1 MLYNKAI
8 VRKSA
13 YVVFSVIATLLIVLI
28 STQMKASAAAPG
40 VVFTSASSN
49 TAGSI
54 DITATATTS
63 GSDTLSFLSSIN
75 GNTRHQYWNWGT
87 VSDAADCDA
96 NGFSDEGDANRSGT
110 NDAVTFTVTKP
121 TTDTHFCVKVLYSSS
136 GSQSFRAY
144 YAYYFHDVTA
154 PEIEVSQSGLTL
166 NALSNDPSGI
176 KTWEVWSGS
185 TQPSAC
191 DNSLTYLT
199 TTSTGKN
206 KHSETLTAN
215 DNDKWYCFHAVDN
228 QDNDGYSDSV
238 QIDTTSPTLSASQS
252 EDSATVELSVSQ
264 DDDGDNSPDDNTDID
279 IDSWQYVQTSRN
291 CESTSSWRD
300 LSQLTDIL
308 DQDGAEIVFGRSQ
321 VNRAYCFR
329 VADEAGNYAYA
340 SHTIGSI
347 NEPPVINRLSQ
358 NKQSVIAT
366 ATDRQYLADSS
377 WQYTLNDDQACDS
390 SLSNWRSVGSNG
402 FSSNDQQNQVTLD
415 ISEVVINESTDN
427 QWLCFRVADNISSNY
442 GYRSLDVDAEA
453 PDVSLVQNNKVLKA
467 SAPTADKAIS
477 SSWRYVSH
485 TSRFDCD
492 AEAFELYTPIKSG
505 STINLVDSQKG
516 DYFCFRVADRH
527 DNYGYTSYRV
537 RSLDTVAPKITA
549 SQNNNLLTVAP
560 VDGTTVDKDTW
571 GYYKAGNSEPDC
583 EEIGGS
589 NYDDIDD
596 LTIELDEN
604 DIGDWFCV
612 RAADDYDNY
621 GYYKIR
627 LRALDNTAPQISI
640 TRDENIL
647 EASTTAEDVDTT
659 TWQYIAVER
668 GDRYDCEADND
679 ELEFNSASAR
689 NDRVLLSVAD
699 NNKYY
704 CFRVADKAG
713 NYGYAISSQIYNV
726 EPVPVITITQHTAD
740 KRLQVSTND
749 EDVDGLTWGWVV
761 VDTNPDDCSQE
772 TYTSINNPSTTA
784 ETNRIAVNNIGD
796 SQNGKYYCFR
806 VANVDGNYGYS
817 KHVYDLTAPTIRF
830 ELTNNILVAIS
841 DDSDVDIS
849 TWHYSIFR
857 ENVNCQTA
865 AIDEPLSYRK
875 LSLKEE
881 HNGFYV
887 CVRVSD
893 RVGNTAYARYLIG
906 SIDESDIPTVDVT
919 QTKNVI
925 IATSADTDI
934 DPLTWRYALTTNEP
948 YCGLGHSLTL
958 TKNNVGALNRVDL
971 VEVGSN
977 YNWVCFQVSDQTG
990 NKGFA
995 KVEIDRQA
1003 PTIQIQQNAAFL
1015 IAQSDADDLNA
1026 DSWGYAV
1033 SVQDSNCNS
1042 ETVFEKVDFNSSQ
1055 ISFNLTDAD
1064 SGKYFCF
1071 KVADKIGNTAYVK
1084 TQVDTIDLEAPAV
1097 SFSQNGNILIVSA
1110 NDVDAS
1116 SWQYARSRDSLNCS
1130 EAGNLNFN
1138 QASTS
1143 NARLTL
1149 SAADSGYWYCF
1160 QVTGNNGVVG
1170 YTKVLVDNIDTRA
1183 PEVEVSQQEDVVIA
1197 TADENNIAE
1206 WNYVTL
1212 PSEDSECDAST
1223 FTGTNAVQSGNQL
1236 TVDAD
1241 DEGLTYC
1248 FRATDANNN
1257 TGYEVIEVK
1266 VGAEDTDDD
1275 SGNSDDTVIRP
1286 SDNDSSNDQ
1295 TDADQDESDEDG
1307 GIGGTITVLIIIGSI
1322 SVLTII
1328 VVLIRSSQRSQR

>member
-1 MLYNKAI
+1 MLYNKAT

-13 YVVFSVIATLLIVLI
+13 YVVLSVVATLSIILI
-28 STQMKASAAAPG
+28 STQMNVSAAAPG
-40 VVFTSASSN
+40 VVFTSTSSD

-54 DITATATTS
+54 DITVTATTS
-63 GSDTLSFLSSIN
+63 GSDTLSFLSSTDA
-75 GNTRHQYWNWGT
+75 NTRRQYWNWGT

-96 NGFSDEGDANRSGT
+96 NGFSDAGDAVRSGT
-110 NDAVTFTVTKP
+110 SDAATFTVTEP

-144 YAYYFHDVTA
+144 YAHYFHDVTA
-154 PEIEVSQSGLTL
+154 PEIEVSQSRLTL

-176 KTWEVWSGS
+176 KAWEVWSGS
-185 TQPSAC
+185 TRPSAC
-191 DNSLTYLT
+191 DDSLTYLT

-238 QIDTTSPTLSASQS
+238 QIDTASPALSASQS

-264 DDDGDNSPDDNTDID
+264 DDDGDNNPDVNTDID
-279 IDSWQYVQTSRN
+279 VDSWQYVQTSRN
-291 CESTSSWRD
+291 CESTSGWRD
-300 LSQLTDIL
+300 LSRLTDVL
-308 DQDGAEIVFGRSQ
+308 DRDGAEIVFGRSQ

-340 SHTIGSI
+340 SHTIGNI
-347 NEPPVINRLSQ
+347 NEPPVINRLYQ

-377 WQYTLNDDQACDS
+377 WQYTVNDDQACSS
-390 SLSNWRSVGSNG
+390 SLSNWQSVGGSG
-402 FSSNDQQNQVTLD
+402 FSSNDQRNQVTLD
-415 ISEVVINESTDN
+415 ISEVVIDESTDN
-427 QWLCFRVADNISSNY
+427 QWLCFRVADNIASNY
-442 GYRSLDVDAEA
+442 GYRSLDVDAKA
-453 PDVSLVQNNKVLKA
+453 PDVNLVQNNKVLKA

-492 AEAFELYTPIKSG
+492 AEAFELYTPVKNG
-505 STINLVDSQKG
+505 STVNLVDSQKG

-527 DNYGYTSYRV
+527 DNYGYNVSYRV

-549 SQNNNLLTVAP
+549 KQNNNLLTVAP
-560 VDGTTVDKDTW
+560 VDGATVDKDTW
-571 GYYKAGNSEPDC
+571 GYYEAGNSEPDC
-583 EEIGGS
+583 KEISGS

-604 DIGDWFCV
+604 DAGDWFCV
-612 RAADDYDNY
+612 RAADNYDNY

-627 LRALDNTAPQISI
+627 IRALDSTAPQISI

-659 TWQYIAVER
+659 TWQYIAV
-668 GDRYDCEADND
+668 DRVDRFDCEADND

-699 NNKYY
+699 NSRYY

-713 NYGYAISSQIYNV
+713 NYGYAISSRIYNV
-726 EPVPVITITQHTAD
+726 ESVPVITITQHTAD
-740 KRLQVSTND
+740 KRLEASANT
-749 EDVDGLTWGWVV
+749 EDIDGLTWNWVV
-761 VDTNPDDCSQE
+761 VDTDPGDCSQE
-772 TYTSINNPSTTA
+772 TYTSINIPSITA
-784 ETNRIAVNNIGD
+784 ETNYIAINNIGD
-796 SQNGKYYCFR
+796 SQNGKYFCFR

-817 KHVYDLTAPTIRF
+817 KHLYDLTAPTIRF

-841 DDSDVDIS
+841 DDSDVDVS
-849 TWHYSIFR
+849 TWHYNIFR
-857 ENVNCQTA
+857 EDVDCQTA
-865 AIDEPLSYRK
+865 VVDKLLPYRK
-875 LSLKEE
+875 LSLKEK
-881 HNGFYV
+881 HNGFYI

-893 RVGNTAYARYLIG
+893 RVGNTTYARYVIG
-906 SIDESDIPTVDVT
+906 SIDESGIPTVDVT

-934 DPLTWRYALTTNEP
+934 DPLTWRYALTANEP

-958 TKNNVGALNRVDL
+958 TKNSVGALNRVDL
-971 VEVGSN
+971 AEVGSN
-977 YNWVCFQVSDQTG
+977 YNWVCFQVSDQTD

-1003 PTIQIQQNAAFL
+1003 PIIQIQQNATSL
-1015 IAQSDADDLNA
+1015 IAQSDADDL
-1026 DSWGYAV
+1026 DDGSWGYAV
-1033 SVQDSNCNS
+1033 SVQDLNCNS
-1042 ETVFEKVDFNSSQ
+1042 ETVFEKADSNNSQ
-1055 ISFNLTDAD
+1055 ISFNLTNTD

-1084 TQVDTIDLEAPAV
+1084 TQVDTIDLEAPAI
-1097 SFSQNGNILIVSA
+1097 SFDQNDNILIVSA
-1110 NDVDAS
+1110 DDVDAS

-1160 QVTGNNGVVG
+1160 RVTGNNGVIG
-1170 YTKVLVDNIDTRA
+1170 YTKALVDNIDTRA

-1197 TADENNIAE
+1197 TADENNIAK
-1206 WNYVTL
+1206 WHYVAL

-1223 FTGTNAVQSGNQL
+1223 FTGTNTVQSGNQL

-1248 FRATDANNN
+1248 FRATDSSNN
-1257 TGYEVIEVK
+1257 TGYGAIEVK
-1266 VGAEDTDDD
+1266 AGAEDTDDD
-1275 SGNSDDTVIRP
+1275 SGNSDDTTIR
-1286 SDNDSSNDQ
+1286 SSNNDSSSDQ
-1295 TDADQDESDEDG
+1295 TDANESDEAG
-1307 GIGGTITVLIIIGSI
+1307 GVGGAITVLLIVGGI
-1322 SVLTII
+1322 SVLVII
-1328 VVLIRSSQRSQR
+1328 VVLIRSSQR